1 MIEWQQDSLREGES
15 DEFPRRRRFR
25 VHWLGLLNSFLVVVC
40 TMETTKRWVQPDYVY
55 IQNGF
60 VLAALWVVTAV
71 VAVVAWKRAPQ
82 WESFRKSEPWKDEE
96 GARRDWS
103 RRWDD

>member
-1 MIEWQQDSLREGES
+1 MIERQQLSPREGES
-15 DEFPRRRRFR
+15 DEYPRRRRFR
-25 VHWLGLLNSFLVVVC
+25 VHWLHFPYGFLLTVC

-55 IQNGF
+55 IQNEF

-71 VAVVAWKRAPQ
+71 VAVAAWKRTPQ
-82 WESFRKSEPWKDEE
+82 WESFGKSEPWKDEK

-103 RRWDD
+103 RRWDE